1 MQVKYPHITVQLT
14 GINAN
19 AFNIIGVVGRAM
31 RRAGCTPAQIVE
43 FRNEAMSGDYD
54 NLIQTCYKYVEV
66 H

>member
-1 MQVKYPHITVQLT
+1 MQVKYPHVTVKLT

-31 RRAGCTPAQIVE
+31 RQAGCTPAQIVE

-54 NLIQTCYKYVEV
+54 NLI
-66 H
+66 